1 MTLVSASPWVVV
13 VNPSV
18 PANNIRELIALAK
31 SQPGKL
37 SFGSSEPSSRLAG
50 EQFKAQAGVDLLHV
64 PYKGGS
70 QIMTDLLGGHI
81 QVGFTS
87 VLTVLQHYKS
97 GKLRVLGVGG
107 KNRSPSM
114 PDIPTVIE
122 AGLPGYETSAWY
134 GLYAPPGT
142 PPDIANKIQR
152 EIARIARLPEVRE
165 RLTQLGAEPV
175 ANTPEEFAAF
185 TRSEYAKFEKLV
197 KEAGMKPE

>member
-1 MTLVSASPWVVV
+1 M
-13 VNPSV
+13 
-18 PANNIRELIALAK
+18 
-31 SQPGKL
+31 
-37 SFGSSEPSSRLAG
+37 
-50 EQFKAQAGVDLLHV
+50 QAGVDLLHV
-64 PYKGGS
+64 AYKGGS

-107 KNRSPSM
+107 RNRSPSM

-122 AGLPGYETSAWY
+122 GGLPEYETSAWY
-134 GLYAPPGT
+134 GLYAPPAT
-142 PPDIANKIQR
+142 PADVVNKIQR
-152 EIARIARLPEVRE
+152 EIARIARLPDVRE

-185 TRSEYAKFEKLV
+185 GRSEYAKFERLV
-197 KEAGMKPE
+197 REAGMKPE